1 MAVGEV
7 TAFPGTPLGTIRES
21 CSSWG
26 SPRSTENLAS
36 LSAYQQDESIGSHA
50 RATDIA
56 LQQSDSMQG
65 EPRADKPFK
74 LPHKRQTD
82 HAVDEQR
89 AEGTF
94 QADSE
99 RQSLNKVEGQ
109 TANFKG
115 AFQADSE
122 RQAGHEVRGKEAEAV
137 GSLQSPCDSVSEVAE
152 SLVLDNDLERHA
164 SSSAA
169 SVISEVMPEADGAVQ
184 AVSSADASGELFLSA
199 AIYFLQYAACN
210 MSPAV
215 CFLQYVSCMHNLIG
229 VGLIAESIRLREF

>member
-36 LSAYQQDESIGSHA
+36 LSAYQQDEQTASIGSHA
-50 RATDIA
+50 RATDTA
-56 LQQSDSMQG
+56 LQQSDSVQG
-65 EPRADKPFK
+65 ALRADDTFRP
-74 LPHKRQTD
+74 PHIRQTD
-82 HAVDEQR
+82 HAVEGQGT
-89 AEGTF
+89 EGTF

-99 RQSLNKVEGQ
+99 RQSTPKVEGQ
-109 TANFKG
+109 TVKG

-122 RQAGHEVRGKEAEAV
+122 RQAGHEVEGKEAEAD
-137 GSLQSPCDSVSEVAE
+137 GSLQSPCDSSLQSPCDSVSEVAE
-152 SLVLDNDLERHA
+152 SLVLGHDLEHHA

-210 MSPAV
+210 MFPAV
-215 CFLQYVSCMHNLIG
+215 CLVN
-229 VGLIAESIRLREF
+229 A